1 MKYTKQERKQ
11 IASAFRDARELIAS
25 DDERYICYA
34 LGGVCLE
41 GAEEALQIVQER
53 LDQPKNF
60 TLTDWLHRVHGIDTS
75 FVDDYEEQ
83 MRLYRLRWLDALI
96 KEFSE

>member
-1 MKYTKQERKQ
+1 MKYTKQQRKQ
-11 IASAFRDARELIAS
+11 IAAAFREARKVIAS

-34 LGGVCLE
+34 LGEICLD
-41 GAEEALQIVQER
+41 GAENAIQVVQER
-53 LDQPKNF
+53 LDQPKML
-60 TLTDWLHRVHGIDTS
+60 TLADWLLRVHGIDAG
-75 FVDDYEEQ
+75 FVDDYAEQ